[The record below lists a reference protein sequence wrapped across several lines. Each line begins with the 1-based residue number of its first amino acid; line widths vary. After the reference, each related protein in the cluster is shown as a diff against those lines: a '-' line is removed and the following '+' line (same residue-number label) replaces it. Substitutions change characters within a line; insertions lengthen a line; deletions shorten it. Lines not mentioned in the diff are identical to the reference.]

1 MPLTY
6 QPNLGTGIMFLF
18 SVIGCIISLFNFFLT
33 SSPIRY
39 TGGAELV
46 ILTTLTIAILSALA
60 YFFRRAHARWE
71 RLVYHTF
78 IMILLLGTLIA
89 SYLLESWLLLAV
101 MLVVFVGW
109 FIQVF
114 TRQVENAHAQ
124 SS

>member
-6 QPNLGTGIMFLF
+6 KPNLGTGIMFLF
-18 SVIGCIISLFNFFLT
+18 SVIGFIISLFNFFLA

-60 YFFRRAHARWE
+60 DFFRRARARWE
-71 RLVYHTF
+71 RLVYYTF
-78 IMILLLGTLIA
+78 IMVLLLGTLFA
-89 SYLLESWLLLAV
+89 SYLLESWLLLTV

-109 FIQVF
+109 LMQVF
-114 TRQVENAHAQ
+114 TRQVDNAQ